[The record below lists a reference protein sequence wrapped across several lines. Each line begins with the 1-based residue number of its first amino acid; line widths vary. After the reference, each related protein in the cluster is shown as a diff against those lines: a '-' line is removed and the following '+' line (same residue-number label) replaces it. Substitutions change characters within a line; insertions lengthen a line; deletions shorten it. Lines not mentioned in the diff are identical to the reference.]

1 MNVAKRQHAHEIW
14 LTEKNELAS
23 DFNPSPL
30 SEGWELYEHW
40 QIDKDG
46 EPYLCVITSSVYDV
60 GDLDPGDFILR
71 RRWGAAGVPE
81 IVKHAR
87 PAGE

>member
-1 MNVAKRQHAHEIW
+1 MNAAKRLWNHETW
-14 LTEKNELAS
+14 LSERDQLAN

-46 EPYLCVITSSVYDV
+46 QPYLCVVTSSVYDV

-87 PAGE
+87 PAGD